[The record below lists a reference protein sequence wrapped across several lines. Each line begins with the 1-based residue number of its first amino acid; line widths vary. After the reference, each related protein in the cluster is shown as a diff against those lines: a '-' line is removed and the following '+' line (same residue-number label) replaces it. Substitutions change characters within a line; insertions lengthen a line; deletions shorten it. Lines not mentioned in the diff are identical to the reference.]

1 MLCLIHVIHRHLY
14 EDFAGA
20 EKFVPIRRNGTTT
33 PIEFA
38 SMVEV
43 ATAPPFMLVYK
54 KLKLKMKLAYEAYM
68 SNVKVGRL
76 FNLAIYKT
84 IIQRQ

>member
-1 MLCLIHVIHRHLY
+1 
-14 EDFAGA
+14 
-20 EKFVPIRRNGTTT
+20 
-33 PIEFA
+33 
-38 SMVEV
+38 MVEV